1 VRRRLALLS
10 LAITAFLVVA
20 FLVPLGLLVR
30 RQAADRARVEAERE
44 AQALA
49 SLIALAVTLDADV
62 EAVESAVG
70 ELDDGVMVVLPDG
83 VVVGLP
89 VPGQGSL
96 VDSAARDQATV
107 TALVPG
113 GWEIALPVIG
123 RAGVSVVDVFVPDET
138 LTEGVAGAWA
148 LLALLGVVLVGTS
161 VFLADRMGRRLVEP
175 TRELAAAAHL
185 LGAGDLEVRISVSD
199 PPEFQEVAEAFNSLA
214 SRLEHLL
221 VQEREEVAN
230 LSHRLRTPLT
240 SLRLQA
246 EGIEDPGER
255 REILAQV
262 DRVEEAVDQLIVAS
276 RTRGRDVSGRCN
288 LDEVVARRAAFWKIL
303 SDEQERDITVTL
315 DAADVELGVA
325 AEEVEVVIDALVG
338 NVFAHTEPG
347 TAFSIATGEDHN
359 RPWIEVSD
367 NGPGFSDQALLNR
380 GVSGTGST
388 GLGLDIVRST
398 AESTGGGVE
407 LNDRPTGGAVV
418 RVWFG

>member
-1 VRRRLALLS
+1 MRRRLALLS

-230 LSHRLRTPLT
+230 LSH
-240 SLRLQA
+240 
-246 EGIEDPGER
+246 
-255 REILAQV
+255 
-262 DRVEEAVDQLIVAS
+262 
-276 RTRGRDVSGRCN
+276 
-288 LDEVVARRAAFWKIL
+288 
-303 SDEQERDITVTL
+303 
-315 DAADVELGVA
+315 
-325 AEEVEVVIDALVG
+325 
-338 NVFAHTEPG
+338 
-347 TAFSIATGEDHN
+347 
-359 RPWIEVSD
+359 
-367 NGPGFSDQALLNR
+367 
-380 GVSGTGST
+380 
-388 GLGLDIVRST
+388 
-398 AESTGGGVE
+398 
-407 LNDRPTGGAVV
+407 
-418 RVWFG
+418 